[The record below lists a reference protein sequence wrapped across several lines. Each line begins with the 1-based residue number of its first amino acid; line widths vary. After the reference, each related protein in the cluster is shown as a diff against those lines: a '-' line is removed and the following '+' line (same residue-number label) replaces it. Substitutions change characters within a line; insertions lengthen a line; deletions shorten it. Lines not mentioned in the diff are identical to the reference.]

1 MNFSKLILIVFIS
14 IAFSQQSQEIKLSN
28 VEIEGNIIA
37 SSNTILFTSGLR
49 EGLTIKATE
58 FQRAIK
64 RLWNLGLFEDIQ
76 IRYDK
81 EDSDGLSI
89 TIIVKENPILGEIYF
104 EGNKK
109 IKDKKFNDEI
119 DLIQGQRIRPNT
131 INETLKRMKELYSDK
146 GYLNSEISW
155 ELIDPKSQSKSK
167 SRRSRELVKDVI
179 FNIKEN
185 TKVKIGKIIL
195 IKMPVLP

>member
-1 MNFSKLILIVFIS
+1 MNFIKLILTIFVS

-28 VEIEGNIIA
+28 VKIEGNIIA

-49 EGLTIKATE
+49 EGLTINATE

-76 IRYDK
+76 IRYDE

-104 EGNKK
+104 DGNKK
-109 IKDKKFNDEI
+109 IKDKKFQDEI
-119 DLIQGQRIRPNT
+119 DLIKGQRIRPNT
-131 INETLKRMKELYSDK
+131 CIHIY
-146 GYLNSEISW
+146 
-155 ELIDPKSQSKSK
+155 
-167 SRRSRELVKDVI
+167 RSFTFIVY
-179 FNIKEN
+179 
-185 TKVKIGKIIL
+185 
-195 IKMPVLP
+195 